1 MSVALLPH
9 GFLLASIV
17 VDPLIVLLLALEEQL
32 VASCHEAGEACLW
45 EALLMENHEC
55 TMVAG
60 IWQGSGVALAAM

>member
-32 VASCHEAGEACLW
+32 VASHHDTEEAHLREV
-45 EALLMENHEC
+45 LLMEDRKHA
-55 TMVAG
+55 VVDG
-60 IWQGSGVALAAM
+60 I